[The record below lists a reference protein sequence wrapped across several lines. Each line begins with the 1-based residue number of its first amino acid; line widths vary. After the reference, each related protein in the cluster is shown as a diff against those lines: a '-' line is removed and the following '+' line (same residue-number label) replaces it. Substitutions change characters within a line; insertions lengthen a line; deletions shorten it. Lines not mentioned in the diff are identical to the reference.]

1 MSYNKF
7 LAKIA
12 SDLRKPNGLT
22 VITEENAQDF
32 LDKLPVNKFFGVG
45 KVTSNTLK
53 NLGIKTGYDLRCLN
67 LFELE
72 NIFKKEVMNYINL
85 LEE

>member
-32 LDKLPVNKFFGVG
+32 LDKLPVNKFGVG

-53 NLGIKTGYDLRCLN
+53 NLGIKLDM
-67 LFELE
+67 
-72 NIFKKEVMNYINL
+72 I
-85 LEE
+85 

>member
-32 LDKLPVNKFFGVG
+32 LDKLPVNKFLVLE
-45 KVTSNTLK
+45 KLLQILLK
-53 NLGIKTGYDLRCLN
+53 I
-67 LFELE
+67 
-72 NIFKKEVMNYINL
+72 
-85 LEE
+85 